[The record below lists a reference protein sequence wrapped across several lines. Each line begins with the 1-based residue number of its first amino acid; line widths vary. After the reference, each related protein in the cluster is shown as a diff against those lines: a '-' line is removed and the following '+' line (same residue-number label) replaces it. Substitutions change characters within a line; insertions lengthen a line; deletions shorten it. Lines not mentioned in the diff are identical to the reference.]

1 MQVRSYSFSACSPR
15 KACRHP
21 PRSKSFQW
29 AVKFCASGILLI
41 FLLFLLPA
49 GNSRIFV
56 VPWTCSCA
64 TSSSPSHMCALCSGC
79 SSSRYPEVH
88 TSSHLP
94 PQVLFKCR
102 SLSEVFPEHRIQNW
116 NPPPTSDFFPCFIV
130 FHTTY
135 HLLIFY
141 HIIHF
146 FLCLLIAFPH

>member
-1 MQVRSYSFSACSPR
+1 MSLLCLQPR
-15 KACRHP
+15 KAPHHP
-21 PRSKSFQW
+21 PRSKYFQW

-49 GNSRIFV
+49 GNSRTFA

-64 TSSSPSHMCALCSGC
+64 TSSIPSHMCALCSGC
-79 SSSRYPEVH
+79 SSSRCPEVH

-94 PQVLFKCR
+94 PQVLFKCH
-102 SLSEVFPEHRIQNW
+102 SVSEVFPEHCIQNW

-141 HIIHF
+141 YIIHF
-146 FLCLLIAFPH
+146 FLLSVDCFSLPH